1 MATGQGDVAIVVSQK
16 QPPGELLTP
25 SQRVVNIVEL
35 LEQILLHL
43 PMVDLLLAQR
53 VCRRWRALI
62 IHSVHLQR
70 ALFLRPAPSGP
81 LKPLLMQPQPTY
93 LPRDRSV
100 PVKMNCLIAPC
111 TKRPY
116 PTTYRHATRFRL
128 DQGCILGLWHTVH
141 PDAAYSDKRNAA
153 DRIFT
158 DYTVTRRAEPDP
170 LSSTEVSWWRMF
182 LTQPPVTLIKLVDD
196 MSRFCFVSNEDG
208 VTMGDVVGKAEQF
221 YGRKGQWA
229 LLDWSNRGPFVVR
242 VLP

>member
-1 MATGQGDVAIVVSQK
+1 MT
-16 QPPGELLTP
+16 
-25 SQRVVNIVEL
+25 
-35 LEQILLHL
+35 
-43 PMVDLLLAQR
+43 DLLLAQR
-53 VCRRWRALI
+53 VCRRWRVLI
-62 IHSVHLQR
+62 VHSIHLQR
-70 ALFLRPAPSGP
+70 ALFLKSIPNGP

-100 PVKMNCLIAPC
+100 SVEMNRLVAPC

-116 PTTYRHATRFRL
+116 PTTYRHTTRFRL
-128 DQGCILGLWHTVH
+128 DQGCILGLWHTEH
-141 PDAAYSDKRNAA
+141 PDPAYSDKRDAA

-170 LSSTEVSWWRMF
+170 LSSTEVSWRRMF

-208 VTMGDVVGKAEQF
+208 VTMDDVVRKAEQF

-229 LLDWSNRGPFVVR
+229 MLDWSNRGPLVVR